1 MESGAL
7 NMTIDNCDL
16 GLREA
21 AQARFA
27 FLEKSGFSCVS
38 ASSSKVRYESDKVY
52 IEVGNSERGGEVAIS
67 FGRLAKKEE
76 FSFTLYLQLMNPDLE
91 RSLGARLPENQTQ
104 LNNDLTGLAA
114 ALELEGQ
121 PIIRGND
128 AIFDRM
134 REVRWWHFR
143 PEALKG
149 RNRH

>member
-1 MESGAL
+1 
-7 NMTIDNCDL
+7 MTNDNGDL
-16 GLREA
+16 GLRET

-27 FLEKSGFSCVS
+27 FLEKSGFLCVS
-38 ASSSKVRYESDKVY
+38 ASSSEVRYESDKVY
-52 IEVGNSERGGEVAIS
+52 IEVANSERGGEVAIS
-67 FGRLAKKEE
+67 FGRLAKKER
-76 FSFTLYLQLMNPDLE
+76 FSFGLYLELMNPSLE
-91 RSLGARLPENQTQ
+91 RSLGERLPENQAQ

-114 ALELEGQ
+114 ALELAGQ
-121 PIIRGND
+121 PIIHGDD